1 MKLKFV
7 SKNTQELYKSL
18 LAIRD
23 RSERSK
29 IEGSTPLVKFTKKH
43 ADQIKAIER
52 MENYLS
58 PRKIKALY
66 NVDAYSHM

>member
-1 MKLKFV
+1 MKLKYV

-23 RSERSK
+23 QSQRSS

-43 ADQIKAIER
+43 RDQINAIER
-52 MENYLS
+52 MEIYLS
-58 PRKIKALY
+58 PRKIKPSN